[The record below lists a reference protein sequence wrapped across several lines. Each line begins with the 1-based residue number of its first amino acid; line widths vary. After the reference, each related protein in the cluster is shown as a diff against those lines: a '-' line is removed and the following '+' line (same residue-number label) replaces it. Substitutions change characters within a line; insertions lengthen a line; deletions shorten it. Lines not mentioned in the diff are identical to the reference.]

1 MGNKQLIAENLTNK
15 EDDVLLYEEFKQYL
29 ANKKK
34 QAAIDPASFQWRLT
48 KADDYFGFFL
58 LCWIADLQ
66 TENNLKLLRC
76 CLMEHPHCEMY
87 VKLNVGCL
95 LPLSPT
101 ILNPSEHS
109 EDISGLTV
117 DSGGGI
123 VDEDM
128 QFVEEDVEDGNRGK
142 ETDENAQGKDN
153 EQDSELP
160 PEEEEFDE
168 DEEASKEEEE
178 ALEDMKE
185 GTKMKRKKMRRRRKR
200 KWILMKTE
208 MIMTIEDFNELPET
222 RVIIDGLTFNYVG
235 PVSRPGSGL
244 ARTRDGHPMPTRT
257 QGFKIYQSTKQTETE
272 ISLLKF
278 KVHKVNK
285 T

>member
-34 QAAIDPASFQWRLT
+34 QAGETSSSGDRSGEFPMASYESRRL
-48 KADDYFGFFL
+48 FGFFL

-235 PVSRPGSGL
+235 PVSRPGSG
-244 ARTRDGHPMPTRT
+244 T